1 MLKEN
6 TTTRYRGSRG
16 NKVIHSEARG
26 VYNRIMTT
34 STNSRFSVVI
44 TGPPIANEAMELLRK
59 TCGVENTEPYMSPSE
74 LAAKLRHNETDGLL
88 VRMGKIT
95 EEVIKAS
102 VHLKVIAKHGT
113 GVDNIDVEAATE
125 LKIPVLVTPFANY
138 ESVAEHVLGLML
150 ALAKDIPRLDA
161 RVREGHWDKPRY
173 RGTELQGKTLGLI
186 GFGRIG
192 RRVREL
198 VAPFHIRVLVYDPLL
213 QPEHFPSEVTRVEEL
228 DELLKRADIV
238 SLHCPLTDQT
248 RHLVGEDE
256 FKTMKETAWLINTA
270 RGEIVDEEALI
281 RALGKG
287 EIAAAGIDTF
297 SVEPPGDIEALS
309 NAGKTVLT
317 PHIAGITE
325 ASFERMGIEAARN
338 ILSVLEGK
346 KPGSE
351 CLVNPQVLSDH

>member
-1 MLKEN
+1 M
-6 TTTRYRGSRG
+6 TMRYRGSRE
-16 NKVIHSEARG
+16 NKVTHSGAREG
-26 VYNRIMTT
+26 YNRVMTK

-44 TGPPIANEAMELLRK
+44 TGPSIANEGMKLLRK
-59 TCGVENTEPYMSPSE
+59 TCSVENTEPYLSPSE

-95 EEVIKAS
+95 EEVIRAS
-102 VHLKVIAKHGT
+102 AHLKVIAKHGT
-113 GVDNIDVEAATE
+113 GVDNIDVKAATE
-125 LKIPVLVTPFANY
+125 LRIPVLVTPFANY

-161 RVREGHWDKPRY
+161 RMREGHWDKPRY

-198 VAPFHIRVLVYDPLL
+198 VAPFHMRVLVYDPLL
-213 QPEHFPSEVTRVEEL
+213 QSEQLPSEVTRVEEL

-238 SLHCPLTDQT
+238 SLHCPLTGQT
-248 RHLVGEDE
+248 RHLIGEGE
-256 FKTMKETAWLINTA
+256 LRTMKETAWLINTA
-270 RGEIVDEEALI
+270 RGEIVDEGALI
-281 RALGKG
+281 GALEKG

-297 SVEPPGDIEALS
+297 SVEPPGDVEALR

-325 ASFERMGIEAARN
+325 GSFERMGIEAARN
-338 ILSVLEGK
+338 ILTVLEGK
-346 KPGSE
+346 KPSGE
-351 CLVNPQVLSDH
+351 CLVNPRVLSDS

>member
-1 MLKEN
+1 M
-6 TTTRYRGSRG
+6 R
-16 NKVIHSEARG
+16 
-26 VYNRIMTT
+26 T
-34 STNSRFSVVI
+34 STNSRFRVVI
-44 TGPPIANEAMELLRK
+44 TGSSIASEAMELLLK
-59 TCGVENTEPYMSPSE
+59 TCSVENTEPHLSPSE

-95 EEVIKAS
+95 EEVIRAS
-102 VHLKVIAKHGT
+102 AHLRVIAKHGT

-125 LKIPVLVTPFANY
+125 LRIPVLVTPFANY

-161 RVREGHWDKPRY
+161 RMRKGHWDKPRY

-198 VAPFHIRVLVYDPLL
+198 VAPFHMRVLAYDPFL
-213 QPEHFPSEVTRVEEL
+213 QPEQFPSEVTRVRKF

-248 RHLVGEDE
+248 RHLIGEDE
-256 FKTMKETAWLINTA
+256 LRTMKETAWLINTA

-281 RALGKG
+281 RALEKG

-309 NAGKTVLT
+309 KAGKTVLT

-338 ILSVLEGK
+338 ILTVLGGK
-346 KPGSE
+346 KPDSE
-351 CLVNPQVLSDH
+351 CLVNPQILLDG